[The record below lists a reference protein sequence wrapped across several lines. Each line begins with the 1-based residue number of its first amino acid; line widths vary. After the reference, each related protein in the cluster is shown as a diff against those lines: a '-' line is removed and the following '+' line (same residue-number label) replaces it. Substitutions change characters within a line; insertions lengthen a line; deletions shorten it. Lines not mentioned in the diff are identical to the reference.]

1 MLDKLL
7 SLLEKII
14 RQLAWAGMAALIV
27 AVLVTVIDIVTRKTI
42 GWSIK
47 GIVEIM
53 QLAVMY
59 AAFSAIPFAFASSSH
74 VSVDVFA
81 QYMSNTAQTVIALIS
96 LALSFLLMF
105 SLAYFGAQQ
114 GLLEWSYNDVTMTLG
129 ISKIYFWIP
138 LVVGSTLSATLLLG
152 YIIKLLCSAQNFT
165 EKH

>member
-1 MLDKLL
+1 MLDKFLN
-7 SLLEKII
+7 LLEKVIQ
-14 RQLAWAGMAALIV
+14 QLAWAGMAGLVI
-27 AVLVTVIDIVTRKTI
+27 AVLVTVIDIVSRKTI

-59 AAFSAIPFAFASSSH
+59 AAFSAIPFAFVSGSH
-74 VSVDVFA
+74 VSVDIFA
-81 QYMSNTAQTVIALIS
+81 QHMSTGAKTAITLTS
-96 LALSFLLMF
+96 LVLGCLLMF

-138 LVVGSTLSATLLLG
+138 LVVGSALSATLLLG
-152 YIIKLLCSAQNFT
+152 YIIRLIFSVKNFT
-165 EKH
+165 EEH